1 MDKSILKQNKIL
13 DHAKDGVIIYD
24 LSFEVTYMNQSAYNL
39 LEASEQLL
47 GKSIF
52 DVFKLLDYYS
62 RDSYE
67 NLLRDVLENESST
80 GLKKETCVQTFNNKC
95 VFVSASI
102 SPIIEEQLVGAVI
115 FFKNIDRLKHI
126 ELELEKFKKAFENSI
141 DSVIIS
147 DHNWMVEY
155 MNDKAKENYDVVLK
169 RCNFWKESCYSFSL
183 DDQDRIIS
191 VLNKKDYWVGELRSK
206 YNDRWYHV
214 SIVSLRDVVGQ
225 VINYVVSEKDIT
237 FEKNSKQMLIDERKK
252 LSTIINCTPV
262 GIVTVSD
269 DFRVLQVND
278 DCKNIL
284 RISLKKSMDLMNLVD
299 QPQIRT
305 TIKLVQKVLDEKER
319 IQDYEFSFSV
329 DDNKEMKRWLK
340 VHAEL
345 MTLSKK
351 KFVVLAF
358 EDVTI
363 KREMAKTIVRNEKQ
377 LRFVT
382 DHLHDTITQINT
394 DGKIEYYSPSYNT
407 LLGYDLDGF
416 KKKQI
421 FDLIHEQDVEIMS
434 RMMAKC
440 SETKDNLKF
449 EIRFLDKDANAV
461 WLEVIMKYILN
472 DDDVSLLLFGHDVTQ
487 RRVSEQEM
495 IRSRELAITA
505 NNAKSEF
512 LANMSHEI
520 RTPLNGIIGM
530 ANVSLMQEL
539 NKKQKD
545 NIEMIKHSAENLLKI
560 INGVLDF
567 SKIEAGKMPLEN
579 QRFKSKEMFD
589 SISLPFSVEANE
601 KEIEFKCNVSKKVD
615 SCLIGDH
622 VRISQV
628 VNNVLGNAIKFTE
641 FGSVKCD
648 IDVGKEDEKEQWLSI
663 RIKDT
668 GIGIKKEHQN
678 KIFSSFAQ
686 GDGSITRRFGGTG
699 LGLNITKRLVEM
711 MNGTIEFESEYGK
724 GTTFTVEIPLGRCLG
739 EVSTQTKEKIID
751 ADTKGI
757 GFNILV
763 VEDDAINQKLAH
775 RLLKRKGYGIT
786 LVNNGQEAV
795 DIFEAG
801 RFDLILM
808 DIQMPVMDGITA
820 TELIRKKDSSDIP
833 IIALT
838 AYAIKGD
845 REKFISKGMNDYISK
860 PIDLDEF
867 YDTLNKHL
875 KKKKSYD
882 EAISD
887 ILSKLKSNKD
897 NGNEGVI
904 LVDNFEKINM
914 QLKYIAL
921 SVSRN
926 QYEKLEE
933 RCYAFK
939 NFVTSIGLKSLRKL
953 IFDLEMNI
961 RKEDDEK
968 INVSYNKIIDYI
980 NDNSNQSLK
989 GVEIK

>member
-24 LSFEVTYMNQSAYNL
+24 LSFQVTYMNQSAYNL
-39 LEASEQLL
+39 LEASEPLI
-47 GKSIF
+47 GKPIF

-67 NLLRDVLENESST
+67 NLLGDVLENESST
-80 GLKKETCVQTFNNKC
+80 GLKKETCVQTFNNNC

-102 SPIIEEQLVGAVI
+102 SPIIEDQLVGAVI

-141 DSVIIS
+141 DSVIIT

-284 RISLKKSMDLMNLVD
+284 RISLKKSMDLMNLIE

-319 IQDYEFSFSV
+319 IQDFEFSFSI

-358 EDVTI
+358 EDVTL

-407 LLGYDLDGF
+407 LLGYNLDGF

-461 WLEVIMKYILN
+461 WLEVVMKYILN
-472 DDDVSLLLFGHDVTQ
+472 DDEVSLLLFGHDVTQ
-487 RRVSEQEM
+487 RRVTEQEM

-579 QRFKSKEMFD
+579 QRFKSKEVFD
-589 SISLPFSVEANE
+589 NISLPFSVEANE
-601 KEIEFKCNVSKKVD
+601 KEIEFKCNVSDKVD

-641 FGSVKCD
+641 FGSVVCD
-648 IDVGKEDEKEQWLSI
+648 IDVEKEDDKEQWLSI

-668 GIGIKKEHQN
+668 GIGIKKAHQS

-724 GTTFTVEIPLGRCLG
+724 GTTFLVEIPLGRCLG
-739 EVSTQTKEKIID
+739 AISTQTKDKIID

-786 LVNNGQEAV
+786 LVSNGQEAV
-795 DIFEAG
+795 DIFETG

-808 DIQMPVMDGITA
+808 DIQMPIMDGITA
-820 TELIRKKDSSDIP
+820 TELIREKDSSNIP

-845 REKFISKGMNDYISK
+845 KEKFISKGMNDYISK

-867 YDTLNKHL
+867 YETLNKHL
-875 KKKKSYD
+875 KTKKSYD

-897 NGNEGVI
+897 VGNESDI
-904 LVDNFEKINM
+904 LTENFEKINM

-921 SVSRN
+921 SISRN

-939 NFVTSIGLKSLRKL
+939 NFVTSIGLKSLRRL

-968 INVSYNKIIDYI
+968 INVSYNKIIEYV